1 MTPAEIEYRRVVAL
15 RQKRLKQP
23 ARDIGGCRMGGVV
36 VRFERRVALSLVVP
50 TARCAP
56 PRHRCRKGNQVPTM
70 ADRRWLV
77 RMPIG

>member
-36 VRFERRVALSLVVP
+36 VRFERRVASRWWYLQP
-50 TARCAP
+50 GA
-56 PRHRCRKGNQVPTM
+56 RHRATAVERAMRCRQWRT
-70 ADRRWLV
+70 AD
-77 RMPIG
+77 G

>member
-36 VRFERRVALSLVVP
+36 VRFERRVASRWWYLQP
-50 TARCAP
+50 AA
-56 PRHRCRKGNQVPTM
+56 RHRCRKGNQVPTM